1 MQHVETS
8 ELKSQRT
15 VKDKSGSCCMHLAP
29 NNSKSS
35 VTMKIYTTY
44 HGSTGVPSTLGA
56 VNPASITE
64 LILVDGHD
72 AAAMHPL
79 FDQNTNAHEPI
90 TQQVKEALT
99 ATERHDQHARART
112 VPQDSQFLQ
121 PPSSEWNVSQYIP
134 CSNCE
139 LATQNREPRAA
150 VSHTCMHASPTM
162 WASFNLQQSDG
173 SSELR
178 WAYLHCKA
186 LRSVFFTFD
195 LLVNW

>member
-1 MQHVETS
+1 MLHALSPFHQHPPGPRPTQKK
-8 ELKSQRT
+8 LIT
-15 VKDKSGSCCMHLAP
+15 P
-29 NNSKSS
+29 NNSKCS
-35 VTMKIYTTY
+35 VAMKIYTTY
-44 HGSTGVPSTLGA
+44 HGSAGVPSTLGA

-99 ATERHDQHARART
+99 ATERHDEHARART
-112 VPQDSQFLQ
+112 LPQDSQFLQ

-150 VSHTCMHASPTM
+150 VSHTCMHASGIRSRTQVKAPKKTTPT
-162 WASFNLQQSDG
+162 LHKTP
-173 SSELR
+173 
-178 WAYLHCKA
+178 AYPSKSQRRGDH
-186 LRSVFFTFD
+186 ST
-195 LLVNW
+195 